1 MSDAIFLPDDFTET
15 LEIEAKLAQ
24 GRDGRGELPQS
35 FWETYSAFANS
46 QGGTVFLGLKEVSP
60 QEFRAI
66 GIAEVERVET
76 DLWNQLNNRK
86 KVSHNLLQAHHV
98 RRHPLPGGR
107 SVLIVEVPRATRIQR
122 PVFIGSDM
130 FAGSYKRN
138 RSGDY
143 QCGREEVE
151 RMVAERVEESR
162 DTRILPHFG
171 FEDLVSDTI
180 TAYRQRLAGLKPDHP
195 FNSQN
200 PREFL
205 RSVGAWGRNRETGEE
220 GLTVA
225 GLLMFGSD
233 AAIREACPHYFLDY
247 RELPVSGSKTEWVDR
262 LTPDG
267 TWSGNLYDFYR
278 RVIGRLFQ
286 DLKVPLAISKD
297 QRKDDTPLHKSLR
310 EALVNALVHADYT
323 ERASV
328 MVVKAPDYFGFRN
341 PGNMRIPIA
350 DAMQGG
356 KSDCR
361 NRTLQRMFSLIG
373 LGEQA
378 GSGIPRI
385 VKNWDDLSFRR
396 PELWEDGS
404 PPATLM
410 RLRTVSLLP
419 AETIRALQD
428 HFGRS
433 FNGLPETERLAVV
446 TAQVEG
452 FVSNRRLQEVC
463 RDHPHDI
470 TKMLRKLVDQGFL
483 VPDGLGRATTYRVR
497 GGSSPDL
504 AMVAA
509 PPADPFLPESSSPDS
524 GPRSPDSGPRSPHK
538 GALNAH
544 DEPHFHLVEES
555 GEEWSKLMADAEEVR
570 RRKRTPPEVTA
581 QMILRLCDSRFLTT
595 EQFAKLLGIRPKGI
609 RDRFL
614 TPLFNQ
620 GALERRFPHT
630 PNHEQQAYRRK
641 TPGD

>member
-24 GRDGRGELPQS
+24 GRDGNGELPLS
-35 FWETYSAFANS
+35 FWETYSAFANT
-46 QGGTVFLGLKEVSP
+46 QGGTFFLGVREDAPGDFV
-60 QEFRAI
+60 AV
-66 GIAEVERVET
+66 GIQNVERVEA
-76 DLWNQLNNRK
+76 DLWNLLNNRQ
-86 KVSHNLLQAHHV
+86 KVSHNLLQEHHV
-98 RRHPLPGGR
+98 RRHPL
-107 SVLIVEVPRATRIQR
+107 SNDKCVLIVEVPRAPRTQR

-130 FAGSYKRN
+130 FTGTYKRN

-143 QCGREEVE
+143 QCAREEVE

-162 DTRILPHFG
+162 DTRILPNFG
-171 FEDLVSDTI
+171 FDDLVSETI

-200 PREFL
+200 ARDFL
-205 RSVGAWGRNRETGEE
+205 KSLGAWGRNRETKEE

-225 GLLMFGSD
+225 GLLMFGSES
-233 AAIREACPHYFLDY
+233 AIREACPHYFVDY

-278 RVIGRLFQ
+278 LVITRLFR

-297 QRKDDTPLHKSLR
+297 QREDDTPLHKALR

-328 MVVKAPDYFGFRN
+328 LIVKAPDYFGFRN
-341 PGNMRIPIA
+341 PGNMRVSIE

-361 NRTLQRMFSLIG
+361 NRTLQRMFSICG

-396 PELWEDGS
+396 PELWEDTS

-419 AETIRALQD
+419 TEAIEELRFV
-428 HFGRS
+428 FGSR
-433 FNGLPETERLAVV
+433 FDQLPETDKLALV

-463 RDHPHDI
+463 RDHPYDI
-470 TKMLRKLVDQGFL
+470 TKMLRRLVDSDFL
-483 VPDGLGRATTYRVR
+483 VPDGFGRATTYRVW
-497 GGSSPDL
+497 GEHVPDL
-504 AMVAA
+504 ALL
-509 PPADPFLPESSSPDS
+509 PQEPGGDPFASAL
-524 GPRSPDSGPRSPHK
+524 RSPDKDLRSPHNGPRSPHK
-538 GALNAH
+538 
-544 DEPHFHLVEES
+544 ESSSPHSGTTSDHLVDENS
-555 GEEWSKLMADAEEVR
+555 ARWNDLMAQAEEIR
-570 RRKRTPPEVTA
+570 RRRRTDPEITRA
-581 QMILRLCDSRFLTT
+581 AILSLCEDCFLTT
-595 EQFAKLLGIRPKGI
+595 EQFGKLLGLQPKGI

-614 TPLFNQ
+614 TPLFNE
-620 GALERRFPHT
+620 GKLERRFPHT

-641 TPGD
+641 D

>member
-46 QGGTVFLGLKEVSP
+46 QGGTVFLGVKEDGP
-60 QEFRAI
+60 GAF
-66 GIAEVERVET
+66 IAVGLQEVERIET
-76 DLWNQLNNRK
+76 DLWNLLNNRK

-98 RRHPLPGGR
+98 RRHPLPDGKCI
-107 SVLIVEVPRATRIQR
+107 LIVEVPRATRTQR
-122 PVFIGSDM
+122 PVFVGPDM
-130 FAGSYKRN
+130 FSGTYKRN

-143 QCGREEVE
+143 QCGRDEVE

-162 DTRILPHFG
+162 DTRVLPHYG
-171 FEDLVSDTI
+171 FDDLSAGTI
-180 TAYRQRLAGLKPDHP
+180 TAYRQRLAGFKPDHP
-195 FNSQN
+195 FNGLSA
-200 PREFL
+200 REFFQSL
-205 RSVGAWGRNRETGEE
+205 GAWSRNRETGEE
-220 GLTVA
+220 GLTLA
-225 GLLMFGSD
+225 GLLMFGNES
-233 AAIREACPHYFLDY
+233 AIREVFPHYFLDY

-267 TWSGNLYDFYR
+267 TWSGNLFDFYR
-278 RVIGRLFQ
+278 QVISRLFR
-286 DLKVPLAISKD
+286 DLKVPLSITKD
-297 QRKDDTPLHKSLR
+297 QREDDTPLHKALR

-323 ERASV
+323 ERASIL
-328 MVVKAPDYFGFRN
+328 VVKAPDYFGFRN
-341 PGNMRIPIA
+341 PGNMRISVA
-350 DAMQGG
+350 DALQGG

-396 PELWEDGS
+396 PELWEDAA

-419 AETIRALQD
+419 AEAIRDLQFM
-428 HFGRS
+428 FGDR
-433 FNGLPETERLAVV
+433 FDQLPEIDKMAVV

-470 TKMLRKLVDQGFL
+470 TKMLRRLVDLKFL
-483 VPDGLGRATTYRVR
+483 VPDGVGRATTYRVWGDR
-497 GGSSPDL
+497 IPDL
-504 AMVAA
+504 AQE
-509 PPADPFLPESSSPDS
+509 PRISGGDPFSPEI
-524 GPRSPDSGPRSPHK
+524 RSPDNDASSPHK
-538 GALNAH
+538 EPSSPHNDGSTPHSSTAPHHLM
-544 DEPHFHLVEES
+544 DENS
-555 GEEWSKLMADAEEVR
+555 AEWDRLMAVAEEVR
-570 RRKRTPPEVTA
+570 KRGRTHPETTRA
-581 QMILRLCDSRFLTT
+581 AILKLCEGCFLTT
-595 EQFAKLLGIRPKGI
+595 EQFGKLLGLKPKGI

-614 TPLFNQ
+614 TPLFNE
-620 GALERRFPHT
+620 GKLERRFPHT
-630 PNHEQQAYRRK
+630 PNHEQQAYRK
-641 TPGD
+641 KS